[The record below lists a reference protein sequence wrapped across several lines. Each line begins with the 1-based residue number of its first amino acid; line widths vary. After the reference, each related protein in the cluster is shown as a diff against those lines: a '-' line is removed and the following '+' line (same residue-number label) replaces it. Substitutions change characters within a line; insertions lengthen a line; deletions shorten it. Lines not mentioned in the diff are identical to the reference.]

1 MSFTDAGYG
10 QQTPSDPNTEYTS
23 IAFIVRS
30 MMAKMD
36 TMKLVKVTAVHGGGG
51 AIAAAGTVDVQPL
64 VNQIDG
70 ASPPHAT
77 PHGTVYGIPW
87 WRLQGGSSAVI
98 CDPIVG
104 DLGYVICADR
114 DISVVKGTGAVGNPG
129 SLRRFN
135 IADGIY
141 VGGCITPGT
150 PTQYIA
156 FTAQGIT
163 VSDLNGNVLKL
174 TSAGIAITGN
184 MAVTGNI
191 SATGTIVAGKGGA
204 DQVGLQTHLHTS
216 AASGSPTS
224 SPTPGS

>member
-1 MSFTDAGYG
+1 MRRWKTSWQSTRSTTPSIPRSRAVSGCQPSTLTTRITRGLYLLRGRDDPMSFTDAGYG

-141 VGGCITPGT
+141 VGGC
-150 PTQYIA
+150 
-156 FTAQGIT
+156 
-163 VSDLNGNVLKL
+163 
-174 TSAGIAITGN
+174 
-184 MAVTGNI
+184 
-191 SATGTIVAGKGGA
+191 
-204 DQVGLQTHLHTS
+204 
-216 AASGSPTS
+216 
-224 SPTPGS
+224 